1 MTQRGRRRQRRRGS
15 IGTKV
20 AIVAG
25 VFLALIAIAV
35 IGVTT
40 WVLNVAADAPS
51 LASCKQAEK
60 HGNSVIY
67 AANGDRLGAIVS
79 PEASAPVN
87 QARIPRKLELATVAI
102 EDQRFYQHGGLDTLG
117 ILRAAVS
124 DLEAGEAVEGGSTIT
139 QQLVRNLCISHP
151 KKTIEREI
159 EEAKLA
165 LEYSEHH
172 SKRQILGQYL
182 NTATYGTVE
191 GSTLGGGGAAA
202 EIYFSKPVGKLR
214 VEQMALLAGLPQAPS
229 QYNPLLYPKAAKQR
243 RNEVLAKMAK
253 LGYLAPRRGRA
264 LGRQGLGL
272 KVGHGYFDHKEP
284 YF

>member
-15 IGTKV
+15 AGTKV
-20 AIVAG
+20 AIAAG
-25 VFLALIAIAV
+25 VVLAVIAIAV
-35 IGVTT
+35 IGVTS

-51 LASCKQAEK
+51 LASCKQAER

-67 AANGDRLGAIVS
+67 AANGERLGAIVS
-79 PEASAPVN
+79 PEASAPVP
-87 QARIPRKLELATVAI
+87 AAKLPRGLELATVAI
-102 EDQRFYQHGGLDTLG
+102 EDQRFFQHGGLDTQG
-117 ILRAAVS
+117 ILRAAVT
-124 DLEAGEAVEGGSTIT
+124 DIEAGQAAEGGPTIT
-139 QQLVRNLCISHP
+139 QQLVRNLRIEHP
-151 KKTIEREI
+151 KKALERKI

-165 LEYSEHH
+165 LDYSEHH
-172 SKRQILGQYL
+172 TKRQILGQYL

-191 GSTLGGGGAAA
+191 GSTAVGVGAASR
-202 EIYFSKPVGKLR
+202 IYFSRPVWKADVAQL
-214 VEQMALLAGLPQAPS
+214 ALLAGLPQAPS